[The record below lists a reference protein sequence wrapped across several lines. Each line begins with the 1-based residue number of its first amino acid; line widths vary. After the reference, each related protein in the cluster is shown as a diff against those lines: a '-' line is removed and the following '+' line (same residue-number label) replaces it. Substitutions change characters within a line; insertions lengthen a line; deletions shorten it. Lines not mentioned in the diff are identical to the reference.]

1 VALQQLNLKLP
12 APVLAL
18 WRAQAAAEGLSVRD
32 WLISVTGAPTAP
44 QVAAA
49 GDPELAERV
58 AAIEAAIADLGGQ
71 VAALAALPSP
81 HAKAA
86 PPEVREAQLA
96 ELGGDGIPTAELAIR
111 LGVKRASL
119 NTRITRQGGVRHG
132 LIIDGWQCVGL
143 APTPRGGPPRACWR
157 PIEPVST
164 RELPGQPQ
172 A

>member
-1 VALQQLNLKLP
+1 MPLQQLNLKLP

-18 WRAQAAAEGLSVRD
+18 WRAKAAAEGLSVRD
-32 WLISVTGAPTAP
+32 WLVSVTGSPTAP

-71 VAALAALPSP
+71 VAALAAFPSP
-81 HAKAA
+81 PAKAA
-86 PPEVREAQLA
+86 PPEVSEAQLA
-96 ELGGDGIPTAELAIR
+96 ELGGHGIPTAELAIR

-119 NTRITRQGGVRHG
+119 HTRITRQGGVRPG